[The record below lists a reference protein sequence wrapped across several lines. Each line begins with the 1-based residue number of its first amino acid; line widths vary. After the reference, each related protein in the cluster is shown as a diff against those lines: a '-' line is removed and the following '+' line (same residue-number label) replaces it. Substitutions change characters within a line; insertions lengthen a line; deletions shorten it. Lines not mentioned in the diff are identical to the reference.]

1 MHTVQDWRFI
11 SAARCIRRWETEAT
25 LIEMLSFAV
34 HKVCSFKCVLLEN
47 THILNEALQ
56 NIYIY
61 KR

>member
-11 SAARCIRRWETEAT
+11 CDARCIRRWETEAT
-25 LIEMLSFAV
+25 LIEMLSSAV

-61 KR
+61 KS